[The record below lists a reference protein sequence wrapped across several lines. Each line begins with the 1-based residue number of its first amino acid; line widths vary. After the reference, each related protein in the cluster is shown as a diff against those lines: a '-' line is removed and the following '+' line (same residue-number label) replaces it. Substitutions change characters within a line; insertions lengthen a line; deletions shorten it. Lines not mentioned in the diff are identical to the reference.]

1 LADFAVQTYFSHTS
15 TQHSRHVYK
24 YYLSQLISHRK
35 FVTTTRTA
43 SAVSR
48 DSLHIRLAKWRLS
61 DLRERLI
68 FSNKVF
74 TRVSFCSFSDSSS
87 IVIGCLTFFVA
98 FVLFKVIRRSEQRYK
113 YLLSFQDLP
122 RASTFANVVAC
133 NWAIADVGQD
143 PFDVDN
149 HGKRSKWI
157 NLFSGRQIAFSMME
171 ILK

>member
-1 LADFAVQTYFSHTS
+1 MQYRVTHYISGWRNGDCQTFAKGLFFLTKCSRGFRSVRLLIRRQSS
-15 TQHSRHVYK
+15 T
-24 YYLSQLISHRK
+24 
-35 FVTTTRTA
+35 
-43 SAVSR
+43 
-48 DSLHIRLAKWRLS
+48 
-61 DLRERLI
+61 
-68 FSNKVF
+68 
-74 TRVSFCSFSDSSS
+74 S

-98 FVLFKVIRRSEQRYK
+98 FVLFKVSRRSKQRYK

-157 NLFSGRQIAFSMME
+157 SLFAGRQIAFSMME